1 MILRIVVQI
10 LFIGI
15 MWGYIAYREEH
26 KIGSTLESTLKPTP
40 LWWWLI
46 LGLLFP
52 LAFMWYMFLDALE
65 KKK

>member
-1 MILRIVVQI
+1 MILRIMTQI
-10 LFIGI
+10 LVIGF

-26 KIGSTLESTLKPTP
+26 KNKIESTLKPAS
-40 LWWWLI
+40 LLFWLTM
-46 LGLLFP
+46 GLAFP